1 VRTLKQASRETLTRK
16 LKEKENQNMI
26 GGENLLH
33 KEKCKTPRNIDNMK
47 RKQKVESDNRREE
60 QAREVFT

>member
-26 GGENLLH
+26 GGEDLL
-33 KEKCKTPRNIDNMK
+33 
-47 RKQKVESDNRREE
+47 QK
-60 QAREVFT
+60 

>member
-1 VRTLKQASRETLTRK
+1 
-16 LKEKENQNMI
+16 MI